1 MPGGLLQIAA
11 YGAQDFYLTGNP
23 QISFF
28 KTVYRR
34 YTNFAMEV
42 YRLNPEGNLG
52 LSETDITT
60 YTFDIK
66 RNGDLISDI
75 YFVFTLPPIF
85 SDSGTQFRW
94 IKNIGQNIINKVSI
108 FIGGSLID
116 ETYGE
121 WMDIWNELTLEEGKK
136 KQMNEMLGNVE
147 ELYDPANAPGRGGY
161 YPNSNF
167 SDSVIPSIKSRKI
180 RVPLIFWFN
189 RNASLALPLVA
200 LQYHPVQINVEI
212 RRIEDLYTVVNIDTD
227 SEKFGTIIKP
237 SKNINNY
244 NLKYSLVNFVDD
256 DTIKTGDGANRTLKN
271 FTIDPYL
278 DINYIFLDSEEMKM
292 FAQSEHRYLIQ
303 QVRQNNFKGIVG
315 SSTLQLLTHHP
326 TSYFVI
332 VTKRD
337 DIEKRNDWNNYT
349 NWIDENIPPY
359 TAGFTNLYYEPYKN
373 DILAKERADENNYIY
388 RSTYN
393 ILKTINLK
401 LNGTERFS
409 EQEPEFF
416 NRTLPSR
423 YAKRIPKNGILFYNF
438 SVNPFEY
445 QPSGS
450 CNFSR
455 FNSIEFFIETQDV
468 PIPTVLNEYAYKYDI
483 NIYTVNYNILR
494 ITSGMGSL
502 EFSN

>member
-1 MPGGLLQIAA
+1 
-11 YGAQDFYLTGNP
+11 
-23 QISFF
+23 
-28 KTVYRR
+28 
-34 YTNFAMEV
+34 MEV

-147 ELYDPANAPGRGGY
+147 ELYDPANAPGRTGY

-212 RRIEDLYTVVNIDTD
+212 RRIEDIYTVVNIDTD
-227 SEKFGTIIKP
+227 SEKLGTIIKP
-237 SKNINNY
+237 SKNNNNY
-244 NLKYSLVNFVDD
+244 NLKNSLVNFVDD
-256 DTIKTGDGANRTLKN
+256 D
-271 FTIDPYL
+271 
-278 DINYIFLDSEEMKM
+278 
-292 FAQSEHRYLIQ
+292 
-303 QVRQNNFKGIVG
+303 
-315 SSTLQLLTHHP
+315 
-326 TSYFVI
+326 
-332 VTKRD
+332 
-337 DIEKRNDWNNYT
+337 
-349 NWIDENIPPY
+349 
-359 TAGFTNLYYEPYKN
+359 
-373 DILAKERADENNYIY
+373 
-388 RSTYN
+388 
-393 ILKTINLK
+393 
-401 LNGTERFS
+401 
-409 EQEPEFF
+409 
-416 NRTLPSR
+416 
-423 YAKRIPKNGILFYNF
+423 
-438 SVNPFEY
+438 
-445 QPSGS
+445 
-450 CNFSR
+450 
-455 FNSIEFFIETQDV
+455 SI
-468 PIPTVLNEYAYKYDI
+468 
-483 NIYTVNYNILR
+483 
-494 ITSGMGSL
+494 
-502 EFSN
+502 